1 MELHKHKEIEN
12 TLQQFINQVLSV
24 TYTQWDS
31 EEADEEEVIDF
42 NGTLKEVRITDNEFE
57 EKDLFLLFTGD
68 DGEIELLMEVP
79 AAEEDLGVLE
89 GNQLR
94 IFGTEAEIILT
105 K

>member
-1 MELHKHKEIEN
+1 MELHTHKEIEN
-12 TLQQFINQVLSV
+12 TLQQFINQALSV

-79 AAEEDLGVLE
+79 ASEEDLGVLE

-94 IFGTEAEIILT
+94 IFGTEAEIILI